1 MKAIIWLLALA
12 ALFVLSGCASEPKVI
27 PPTDQL
33 VPNVPAPAS
42 PAPEMKVA
50 ATEPDPDG
58 VTLVAVGFGMNNQY
72 ISVAYK
78 APPAISDQWLP
89 QSGDVYVIDEK
100 TGVTYKDV
108 PMVPVIGPLFERPK
122 NENQLAYV
130 MLVNPSF
137 NIKSGSV
144 LTVVLGNYKREH
156 YTVP

>member
-1 MKAIIWLLALA
+1 MSKYSNPRVDELYQLQRNA
-12 ALFVLSGCASEPKVI
+12 SGNAEQRK
-27 PPTDQL
+27 
-33 VPNVPAPAS
+33 
-42 PAPEMKVA
+42 K
-50 ATEPDPDG
+50 
-58 VTLVAVGFGMNNQY
+58 Y
-72 ISVAYK
+72 ISEMFS
-78 APPAISDQWLP
+78 ILD
-89 QSGDVYVIDEK
+89 
-100 TGVTYKDV
+100 KDV